1 MCLILKTFQTV
12 VSTSMTIQFPEFSY
26 VIFGGFLLF
35 GTLLGPFFYFTGEKK
50 KAAKA
55 TEKAGKRP
63 FLLVHLEALD

>member
-1 MCLILKTFQTV
+1 M
-12 VSTSMTIQFPEFSY
+12 
-26 VIFGGFLLF
+26 LF
-35 GTLLGPFFYFTGEKK
+35 GTSEWQPFFYFTGEKK

>member
-1 MCLILKTFQTV
+1 
-12 VSTSMTIQFPEFSY
+12 MTIQFPEFSH
-26 VIFGGFLLF
+26 VIFGGFLVIF
-35 GTLLGPFFYFTGEKK
+35 GTSEWWPFFYFTGEKK